1 MILVTGG
8 TGLLGSHLIFHL
20 LKEGASVRAIYRK
33 NSNIQRVKEVFS
45 YYDENPEPLFNKIHW
60 IEADIND
67 IPALE
72 LAFEDVT
79 LVYHCAAFI
88 SFDPNDF
95 NALQKINKSGTEN
108 IVNLSIAKKIKK
120 LCYVSSIAAM
130 GKSTT
135 GELINEENE
144 WNDAFA
150 NVYASSKHF
159 AEMEVWRAAQEGL
172 PMVIVNPGIILGPG
186 YWKSGSGLLF
196 KTVARGMRYYF
207 PGGTGFISVGD
218 VVKIMVQLMDSPI
231 KNERFIAV
239 AENLSYRSILE
250 TISLGFNRPS
260 PKIKLKYWQ
269 LEFFWR
275 IDWILKLVGSKKRK
289 LTKQGL
295 KSLRYPQE
303 YDNLK
308 VQEALNIKYEPIKE
322 CVAYSCIKY
331 MEAHSLSLT

>member
-8 TGLLGSHLIFHL
+8 TGLVGSHLLFHL
-20 LKEGASVRAIYRK
+20 LRQGASVKAIHRK

-45 YYDENPEPLFNKIHW
+45 FYEENPAPLFNQIQW

-79 LVYHCAAFI
+79 SVYHCAAFI

-95 NALQKINKSGTEN
+95 NSLQKINKRGTEN
-108 IVNLSIAKKIKK
+108 IVNLSIARNIRK
-120 LCYVSSIAAM
+120 LCYVSSIGAL
-130 GKSTT
+130 GKSVT
-135 GELINEENE
+135 GQVINEESE
-144 WNDAFA
+144 WNDAFS

-159 AEMEVWRAAQEGL
+159 AEMEVWRGAQEGL
-172 PMVIVNPGIILGPG
+172 SMVIVNPGVILGPG
-186 YWKSGSGLLF
+186 YWESGSGLLF
-196 KTVARGMRYYF
+196 QSVARGMRYYF

-239 AENLSYRSILE
+239 AENLSFKSILGK
-250 TISLGFNRPS
+250 ISHGFNRPA
-260 PKIKLKYWQ
+260 PKNRLKFWQ
-269 LEFFWR
+269 LEFLWR
-275 IDWILKLVGSKKRK
+275 IDWVLKLFISGKRK

-295 KSLRYPQE
+295 RSLRYPQV

-308 VQEALNIKYEPIKE
+308 VQEALNMEYEPIKA
-322 CVAYSCIKY
+322 CVDHACIKY
-331 MEAHSLSLT
+331 MEAHSSS

>member
-1 MILVTGG
+1 MVLVTGG
-8 TGLLGSHLIFHL
+8 TGLVGSHLILKL
-20 LKEGASVRAIYRK
+20 LTQGASVRAIHRK
-33 NSNIQRVKEVFS
+33 DSDIQRVKEIFS
-45 YYDENPEPLFNKIHW
+45 YYHDNSDEIFNKIQW

-72 LAFEDVT
+72 LAFKEVT

-95 NALQKINKSGTEN
+95 NLLQKINKKGTEN
-108 IVNLSIAKKIKK
+108 IVNLCIDKSIKK
-120 LCYVSSIAAM
+120 LCYVSSIATI

-135 GELINEENE
+135 GDPVNEENE
-144 WNDAFA
+144 WNDTFT

-159 AEMEVWRAAQEGL
+159 AEMEVWRGAQEGL
-172 PMVIVNPGIILGPG
+172 SMVIINPGIILGPG
-186 YWKSGSGLLF
+186 YWESGSGLLF
-196 KTVARGMRYYF
+196 KAAAKGMRFYF
-207 PGGTGFISVGD
+207 PGSTGFISVGD

-239 AENLSYRSILE
+239 AENLSYKTILE

-260 PKIKLKYWQ
+260 PKIRLKFWQ
-269 LEFFWR
+269 LEIFWR
-275 IDWILKLVGSKKRK
+275 VDWAINLFIGKKRK

-295 KSLRYPQE
+295 TSLRFPQV

-308 VQEALNIKYEPIKE
+308 VQEALNVEYEQIRS
-322 CVAYSCIKY
+322 CVTYSCQKY
-331 MEAHSLSLT
+331 M

>member
-8 TGLLGSHLIFHL
+8 TGLVGSHLMLHL
-20 LKEGASVRAIYRK
+20 LKEGTSVKAIHRK
-33 NSNIQRVKEVFS
+33 NSNIQKVKEVFS
-45 YYDENPEPLFNKIHW
+45 YYEENPEQLFNKIQW
-60 IEADIND
+60 IEADLND

-95 NALQKINKSGTEN
+95 YALQKINKRGTEN
-108 IVNLSIAKKIKK
+108 IVNLSIARNIKK
-120 LCYVSSIAAM
+120 LCYVSSIAAI
-130 GKSTT
+130 GKSVT
-135 GELINEENE
+135 GQLITEENE
-144 WNDAFA
+144 WNDTFA

-172 PMVIVNPGIILGPG
+172 SMVIINPGIILGPG
-186 YWKSGSGLLF
+186 YWNSGSGLLF
-196 KTVARGMRYYF
+196 KTVAGGMRYYF

-218 VVKIMVQLMDSPI
+218 VVKIMVQLMDSSI

-239 AENLSYRSILE
+239 AENLSYKSILE
-250 TISLGFNRPS
+250 KISQGFNRPA
-260 PKIKLKYWQ
+260 PKIGLKFWQ

-275 IDWILKLVGSKKRK
+275 IDWFIKLFIPKKRK

-295 KSLRYPQE
+295 KSLRHPQE

-308 VQEALNIKYEPIKE
+308 VQEVLNIEYEPIKD
-322 CVAYSCIKY
+322 CVSHACIKY
-331 MEAHSLSLT
+331 LEAH

>member
-8 TGLLGSHLIFHL
+8 TGLVGSHLIFHL
-20 LKEGASVRAIYRK
+20 LKEGTSVKAIHRK

-45 YYDENPEPLFNKIHW
+45 YYHENSEMLFDKIQW

-72 LAFEDVT
+72 LAFKEVT

-88 SFDPNDF
+88 SFDPGDF
-95 NALQKINKSGTEN
+95 NALQKINKKGTEN
-108 IVNLSIAKKIKK
+108 IVNLCIDKNIKK
-120 LCYVSSIAAM
+120 LCYVSSIAAI

-135 GELINEENE
+135 GERINEENE
-144 WNDAFA
+144 WNDTYA

-159 AEMEVWRAAQEGL
+159 AEMEVWRGAQEGL
-172 PMVIVNPGIILGPG
+172 SVVIVNPGIILGPG
-186 YWKSGSGLLF
+186 YWESGSGLLF
-196 KTVARGMRYYF
+196 KTAAKGMKYYF

-218 VVKIMVQLMDSPI
+218 VVKIMDQLMDSPI

-239 AENLSYRSILE
+239 AENLSYKSILE
-250 TISLGFNRPS
+250 TISLAFNKPA
-260 PKIKLKYWQ
+260 PKIGLKFWQ
-269 LEFFWR
+269 LEVFWR
-275 IDWILKLVGSKKRK
+275 MDWAINLFISKKRK

-295 KSLRYPQE
+295 KSLRHPQV

-308 VQEALNIKYEPIKE
+308 IQKALNMEYELIQS
-322 CVAYSCIKY
+322 CVSYSCQKY
-331 MEAHSLSLT
+331 IEAHSSSFS

>member
-8 TGLLGSHLIFHL
+8 TGLVGSHLIFHL
-20 LKEGASVRAIYRK
+20 LKQGASVKAIHRK
-33 NSNIQRVKEVFS
+33 NSNINRVKEVFS
-45 YYDENPEPLFNKIHW
+45 YYEENSEPLFNQIQW

-95 NALQKINKSGTEN
+95 NSLRKINKRGTEN
-108 IVNLSIAKKIKK
+108 IVNLSIARKIKK
-120 LCYVSSIAAM
+120 LCYVSSIAAV

-135 GELINEENE
+135 GQLINEENE
-144 WNDAFA
+144 WNDTFA

-159 AEMEVWRAAQEGL
+159 AEMEVWRGAQEGL
-172 PMVIVNPGIILGPG
+172 SMVIINPGVILGPG

-196 KTVARGMRYYF
+196 KTVAGGMRYYF

-218 VVKIMVQLMDSPI
+218 VVKIMVQLMDSSI
-231 KNERFIAV
+231 KNQRFIAV
-239 AENLSYRSILE
+239 AENLSYKSILE
-250 TISLGFNRPS
+250 TISHGFDRPA
-260 PKIKLKYWQ
+260 PKIGLKFWQ

-275 IDWILKLVGSKKRK
+275 IDWFVKLFISKKRK

-295 KSLRYPQE
+295 RSMRYPQV

-308 VQEALNIKYEPIKE
+308 LQQALNIEYEPIKA
-322 CVAYSCIKY
+322 CVAHACIKY
-331 MEAHSLSLT
+331 MEAH